1 MALLRQGCLLR
12 RSDYEGRVGR
22 VNQLMK
28 KKKNSKPA
36 SQFPN
41 IYRTITESGFFKNL
55 EKNEF
60 RLLNQPKLKKPIAF
74 ISIILVFLAVLLLL
88 AGIGIFSIKLYKYFN
103 SYRQISAQRQNLEEK
118 VNFWQSIADKYEG
131 YKDAYFQIA
140 LLEYRLG
147 NFEKAKEYNN
157 KALILDP
164 NFEDAKK
171 LEALLEG
178 K

>member
-1 MALLRQGCLLR
+1 
-12 RSDYEGRVGR
+12 
-22 VNQLMK
+22 MK
-28 KKKNSKPA
+28 NKKNSKPA

-41 IYRTITESGFFKNL
+41 IYRIITESSFF
-55 EKNEF
+55 
-60 RLLNQPKLKKPIAF
+60 KKPIAF
-74 ISIILVFLAVLLLL
+74 MSIILVFLIVILIL
-88 AGIGIFSIKLYKYFN
+88 AGIAVFSVKLYNYFN

-118 VNFWQSIADKYEG
+118 INFWQSIADKYEG

-157 KALILDP
+157 KALLLDP

-171 LEALLEG
+171 LEALLEEN
-178 K
+178 KITQP